1 MAIDDPLLI
10 ERREGTHPGT
20 VILQITGPITLRNLF
35 DLQAHL
41 RSGDPPRISIMD
53 LSGVPYMDSAGMGA
67 VVNYY
72 VRCSNKGCRLILA
85 GVSSR
90 VMELFHLT
98 KVDSILRFEATVEE
112 AEASL
117 A

>member
-1 MAIDDPLLI
+1 MNYDNPLIIQRQSGKDSGTEIFLI
-10 ERREGTHPGT
+10 S
-20 VILQITGPITLRNLF
+20 GPITLPNIF
-35 DLQAHL
+35 DLQAEL
-41 RSGDPPRISIMD
+41 RKGELPRISILD

-72 VRCSNKGCRLILA
+72 THCERLGARMVVA

-90 VMELFHLT
+90 VSELFKLT
-98 KVDSILRFEATVEE
+98 RVDTVIPMSSSV
-112 AEASL
+112 AEAD